1 MTLLAKAWVYVSGTH
16 SIAIV
21 LLGLDVD
28 VEVLL
33 HADDPVPVG
42 VQQPEQ
48 VLTLPL
54 RHPQP
59 RHPLQRSLEIFFAKT
74 KELSLAGCCL
84 DNRYI

>member
-1 MTLLAKAWVYVSGTH
+1 MSFIPMIFVVLLIVTLLLAKAWVYVS
-16 SIAIV
+16 V

-33 HADDPVPVG
+33 HVDDPVPVC

-59 RHPLQRSLEIFFAKT
+59 RHPLQRSLEIFFAIT
-74 KELSLAGCCL
+74 EEVFVA
-84 DNRYI
+84 R